1 MTQTTTKP
9 NRLSTVA
16 KKLNNLPEFIRTLA
30 MSKIFGGQIKYAG
43 HSGIRFEKLSKN
55 QCIVSIK
62 NKKKIQ
68 NHIGGVHAA
77 AMALLAETATGFV
90 FAMTV
95 PDSKLP
101 LIKKMDID
109 YVKRSTGDMR
119 AVATLSDE
127 QIAKIQNEE
136 KGEVVVSVEIT
147 DEANVEPI
155 KAQMTWAWT
164 SKKRK

>member
-1 MTQTTTKP
+1 MSKK
-9 NRLSTVA
+9 NRLNTVTT
-16 KKLNNLPEFIRTLA
+16 KLNNLPDFISSFA
-30 MSKIFGGQIKYAG
+30 MSKIFGSKIKYAG
-43 HSGIRFEKLSKN
+43 HSGIRFEKLSDN
-55 QCIVSIK
+55 ECVVSIR

-90 FAMTV
+90 FGMSV

-101 LIKKMDID
+101 LIKKMNID

-119 AVATLSDE
+119 AVAKLSDA
-127 QIAKIQNEE
+127 QIATILSEE
-136 KGEVVVSVEIT
+136 KGEVVVEVLIT

-155 KAQMTWAWT
+155 KAEMTWAWI
-164 SKKRK
+164 SKKPK

>member
-1 MTQTTTKP
+1 MSKP
-9 NRLSTVA
+9 NQLSRAVA
-16 KKLNNLPEFIRTLA
+16 SIQKLPASMHQFA
-30 MSKIFGGQIKYAG
+30 MSKAFGSKIKYAG
-43 HSGIRFEKLSKN
+43 HSGVRFESLSN
-55 QCIVSIK
+55 QECVVSIK
-62 NKKKIQ
+62 NKKKVQ

-90 FAMTV
+90 FGMNV
-95 PDSKLP
+95 PDDKLP

-127 QIAKIQNEE
+127 DVARIQSEDR
-136 KGEVVVSVEIT
+136 GEVTVPVIIT

-155 KAQMTWAWT
+155 KASMTWAWT
-164 SKKRK
+164 AKKR

>member
-1 MTQTTTKP
+1 MAEK
-9 NRLSTVA
+9 NRLNTIA
-16 KKLNNLPEFIRTLA
+16 TKLSNLPDFISSFA
-30 MSKIFGGQIKYAG
+30 MSKVFGATIKYAG
-43 HSGIRFEKLSKN
+43 HSGIRFESLSDN
-55 QCIVSIK
+55 ECVVSIR

-90 FAMTV
+90 FGMSV

-101 LIKKMDID
+101 LIKKMNID

-119 AVATLSDE
+119 AVAKLSNE
-127 QIAKIQNEE
+127 QIEIIRTQER
-136 KGEVVVSVEIT
+136 GEVVVEVLIT

-155 KAQMTWAWT
+155 KAEMTWAWV
-164 SKKRK
+164 SKKPK